1 MMPVNQLPSCHW
13 ERHGALIS
21 TVNVAGRTCS
31 RISCLFADKDPHRG
45 RTRFSIQMDAAR
57 IAFASFAS

>member
-1 MMPVNQLPSCHW
+1 MPVNQLSSCHW
-13 ERHGALIS
+13 ARHGALIS
-21 TVNVAGRTCS
+21 TANFADRTCS
-31 RISCLFADKDPHRG
+31 GISCLFADKDLHRG